1 MVVTLYFVEILMDA
15 QQLIT
20 EFLASEHGAQAT
32 QALSAQGINAADAQQ
47 LLSQATEA
55 AHAHVEQQNSG
66 LMGEHAGK
74 SFFAAFASG
83 LVRGDGFFKSLMEGG
98 EGILSGR
105 VAESLAARAG
115 VDSSTASAVAAAA
128 TPYIVAF
135 LKEKLG

>member
-1 MVVTLYFVEILMDA
+1 MDA

-20 EFLASEHGAQAT
+20 EFLASEHEAQAT
-32 QALSAQGINAADAQQ
+32 QALSDQGINAADVQQ
-47 LLSQATEA
+47 LLSQATEV

-83 LVRGDGFFKSLMEGG
+83 LVRGDGFFKSLVEGG